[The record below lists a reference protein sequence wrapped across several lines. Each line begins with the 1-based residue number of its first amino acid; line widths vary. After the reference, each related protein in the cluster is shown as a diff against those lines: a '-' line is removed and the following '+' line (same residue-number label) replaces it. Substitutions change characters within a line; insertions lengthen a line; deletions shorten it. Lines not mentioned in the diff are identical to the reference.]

1 VTDNTDGPTGQDRSA
16 DGRPPKSIGDLLRI
30 AYSAAGKAES
40 MGIRRMEL
48 ERLVESMP
56 DLADAI
62 KSMPRE
68 TSGQDVAAL
77 RAEVER
83 LKADDLVRRVAY
95 SELASVN
102 AFLREQLATVTRE
115 RDAYER
121 QSCAQAAELLDARK
135 EIATARERIAA
146 LEAASPLPADWK
158 RTSDGAL
165 CEGGGQIWIDG
176 EDIRLRVAGEP
187 RWTSWPI
194 AVLRA
199 LLSGAK

>member
-1 VTDNTDGPTGQDRSA
+1 MTDNTDGPTGQDRSA

-115 RDAYER
+115 RDDITHGHEVLRTELATLRKRIAAAEALLARFESWEAGAER
-121 QSCAQAAELLDARK
+121 QSDAVCYAHCVCELR
-135 EIATARERIAA
+135 AA
-146 LEAASPLPADWK
+146 L
-158 RTSDGAL
+158 T
-165 CEGGGQIWIDG
+165 GGKPHD
-176 EDIRLRVAGEP
+176 ESIRDDSEHF
-187 RWTSWPI
+187 T
-194 AVLRA
+194 
-199 LLSGAK
+199 